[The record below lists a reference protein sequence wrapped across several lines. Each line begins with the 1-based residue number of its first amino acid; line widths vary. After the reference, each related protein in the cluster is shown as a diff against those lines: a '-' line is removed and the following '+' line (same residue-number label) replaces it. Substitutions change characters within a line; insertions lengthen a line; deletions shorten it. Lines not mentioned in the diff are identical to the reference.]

1 MIMYDRQTESWWQQ
15 ILGEGVVGAMT
26 GQKLTPIV
34 SWMESFSEY
43 KDRNPDGLLMA
54 QPAAVRPYGSNP
66 YTAYDSSSKPFLYR
80 GEMPPH
86 GIEPLSRVLRV
97 GDKAWPLERLRE
109 AEELTEDG
117 LRITWTKGQASAL
130 DSREIA
136 AGREVGN
143 IRVFDASGDNVVH
156 EVIFAFAFHAFFPE
170 GTWMLGS

>member
-1 MIMYDRQTESWWQQ
+1 
-15 ILGEGVVGAMT
+15 
-26 GQKLTPIV
+26 
-34 SWMESFSEY
+34 
-43 KDRNPDGLLMA
+43 
-54 QPAAVRPYGSNP
+54 
-66 YTAYDSSSKPFLYR
+66 
-80 GEMPPH
+80 
-86 GIEPLSRVLRV
+86 V